1 MFDEARAPGSPDF
14 GALLRRYR
22 LAAGLSQEGLAER
35 ARMSTNGISALER
48 GYRRTPQRE
57 TLGLLA
63 DALAL
68 RAEQRREFEAA
79 AHSGLPR
86 SGSGTSN
93 LPLALTTFVG
103 REAELDEVAALVRG
117 YRLVTLTGA
126 GGVGKTQT
134 ALHVGSS
141 LRDGS
146 GSVVCFVGLAPVGD
160 RSLVVATIA
169 AAIGV
174 QEVPSRPLLETLLV
188 YLRNKPLLLIL
199 DNCEHVVAEAAT
211 FAEAVLA
218 GCPLVRIFAT
228 SREPLR
234 AAGEYT
240 YRLPSLR
247 VPTAEA
253 SRKLSATHASE
264 YGAMVLFAD
273 RARAVDRHFS
283 LTDENASTIA
293 DICRH
298 LDGIPLAIELA
309 AARVNSLSVRALAAR
324 LDDRLR
330 ILTGGERTALPRQQT
345 MRATID
351 WSYDLLSPPEQRL
364 FERLSVFAG
373 GCTLATAMAVCAG
386 EEIARPGVP
395 QILASLV
402 DKSLVAAEL
411 DGDDCRY
418 RLLESSREYA
428 REKLAQRG
436 ERELIAHR
444 HAHAM
449 LDLAERLGR
458 AYDAEPDEVWRAL
471 GREELD
477 NWRAALQWTLIER
490 GDILLGRRLVGEL
503 TAVWQNFVPLEGR
516 RWLVRVFEL
525 PEEPTPPEIL
535 AGFAYAEAIIAS
547 QLREYRETLASSESA
562 IARYRMVGDRLGVAR
577 AQTLASYALMS
588 LGRVADAAAL
598 LRETLE
604 MARNLDNRRL
614 LAYTLRCLAYI
625 GAAEDDFAA
634 ARHYVAEALQIYE
647 AMGAKLK
654 AAWAMD
660 DLGEY
665 EFCAGNA
672 ELAVSH
678 ATRALATF
686 RSFDD
691 MRGGASVLSN
701 ASGYLVSLGRYDE
714 AYGYAREALELAR
727 EHHVDALTAH
737 ALQNLAAI
745 GALRP
750 RVDPTHA
757 AAARGAA
764 ARILG
769 FVDARLASMG
779 SARPHAPAQQYVG
792 MLAMLRD
799 ALGTDAVASLMADG
813 TSMTQ
818 EQAVEEALEI

>member
-1 MFDEARAPGSPDF
+1 
-14 GALLRRYR
+14 
-22 LAAGLSQEGLAER
+22 
-35 ARMSTNGISALER
+35 MSTNGISALER

-79 AHSGLPR
+79 AR
-86 SGSGTSN
+86 SGSPRPGSGRSN

-103 REAELDEVAALVRG
+103 RETELGEVAALVRDS
-117 YRLVTLTGA
+117 RLVTLTGA

-134 ALHVGSS
+134 ALHVASS
-141 LRDGS
+141 LRDDSEGA
-146 GSVVCFVGLAPVGD
+146 VCFVGLAPVGD
-160 RSLVVATIA
+160 GSLVVATIA
-169 AAIGV
+169 AALGV
-174 QEVPSRPLLETLLV
+174 QEAANRPLLETLLV

-199 DNCEHVVAEAAT
+199 DNCEHVVAEAAAL
-211 FAEAVLA
+211 AEAVLA
-218 GCPLVRIFAT
+218 GCPHVRIFAT

-240 YRLPSLR
+240 YRLPSLP

-253 SRKLSATHASE
+253 FPRLSATEASA
-264 YGAMVLFAD
+264 YGAIVLFTD
-273 RARAVDRHFS
+273 RARAVDRQFI
-283 LTDENASTIA
+283 LTDENAPTIA

-309 AARVNSLSVRALAAR
+309 AARVNSLSVKALAGK

-351 WSYDLLSPPEQRL
+351 WSYDLLSAPEQQL

-373 GCTLATAMAVCAG
+373 GCTLATAMAVCVG
-386 EEIARPGVP
+386 EEITQTIVP

-402 DKSLVAAEL
+402 DKSLVAAEF

-428 REKLAQRG
+428 REKLSKHG

-444 HAHAM
+444 HAHAL

-477 NWRAALQWTLIER
+477 NWRAALQWTLTER
-490 GDILLGRRLVGEL
+490 GDILLGLRLVGEL
-503 TAVWQNFVPLEGR
+503 TVVWQNFVPLEGR
-516 RWLVRVFEL
+516 RWLAGVSEL
-525 PEEPTPPEIL
+525 AEEGTPPAIL
-535 AGFAYAEAIIAS
+535 ASFAYAEAIIAS

-562 IARYRMVGDRLGVAR
+562 IARYRAIGDSLGVAR
-577 AQTLASYALMS
+577 AHTLASYALMS

-604 MARNLDNRRL
+604 MARRLDNRRL
-614 LAYTLRCLAYI
+614 LAYTLRCLGYV
-625 GAAEDDFAA
+625 GAADGNFAA
-634 ARHYVAEALQIYE
+634 ARGYVAEALQIYE

-686 RSFDD
+686 RTFEDT
-691 MRGGASVLSN
+691 RAGASVLSN
-701 ASGYLVSLGRYDE
+701 LSGYLVSLGRYDE
-714 AYGYAREALELAR
+714 AYECAREALERAR
-727 EHHVDALTAH
+727 EHHVDVLTAY

-745 GALRP
+745 GALHP
-750 RVDPTHA
+750 RVDAART
-757 AAARGAA
+757 AAARAGA

-769 FVDARLASMG
+769 FIDARLANVG
-779 SARPHAPAQQYVG
+779 SARPHAPARQYDG

-799 ALGTDAVASLMADG
+799 ALGTDAVAALMADG
-813 TSMTQ
+813 VSMTQ